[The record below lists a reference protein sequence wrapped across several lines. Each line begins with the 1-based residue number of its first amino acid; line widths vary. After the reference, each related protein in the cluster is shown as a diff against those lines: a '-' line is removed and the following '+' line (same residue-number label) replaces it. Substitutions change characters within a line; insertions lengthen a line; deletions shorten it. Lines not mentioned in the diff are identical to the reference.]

1 MAIGLKRVKS
11 RDVIPVSQVDY
22 ENAQGGFSLEMT
34 GLISGE
40 EIPAG
45 SLFIYDE
52 ETRKARLVRTAK
64 VFEAV
69 SNAQAVK
76 VAKGHTVKAGTSIE
90 GIEVTS
96 IDTENEDYDVLGLAS
111 GITAELGDVLASEST
126 EGKHTGLL
134 YQSLFAEENET
145 LSIAIRCTVYAHR
158 IPPVSREQIPDTI
171 LLSFSN

>member
-1 MAIGLKRVKS
+1 
-11 RDVIPVSQVDY
+11 
-22 ENAQGGFSLEMT
+22 MT
-34 GLISGE
+34 GLIPGE

-52 ETRKARLVRTAK
+52 QTRKARLVRTAK

-69 SNAQAVK
+69 SSAQTVK
-76 VAKGHTVKAGTSIE
+76 VAKRHTVKAGSTIE
-90 GIEVTS
+90 GVEITS
-96 IDTENEDYDVLGLAS
+96 VDTENEEYDVLNFATV
-111 GITAELGDVLASEST
+111 ITAGLGDVLSSEST

-134 YQSLFAEENET
+134 YQSLFAEEDET
-145 LSIAIRCTVYAHR
+145 LSIAIRCTVYANR